1 MHSAIPIEADQRATR
16 KRGCAVRFE
25 NSRETFERASIDEHA
40 CGLAGNVDWNLDQ
53 EAFSRRERS
62 ASSVSVTEGK
72 QRSGAFIGS
81 SVLGSWLALRAE
93 VDRSQLFRWGFRLAA
108 FEAERLDQTR
118 TSTDATRSTSTI
130 GPSERSNSIAG
141 LKVAT
146 GAVSGAL
153 DWDSN
158 SITIPPNGASVAAAL
173 GVCDGLESC
182 VDALEVS
189 TS

>member
-53 EAFSRRERS
+53 EAFSR
-62 ASSVSVTEGK
+62 
-72 QRSGAFIGS
+72 GAFIGS

>member
-1 MHSAIPIEADQRATR
+1 M
-16 KRGCAVRFE
+16 RFE

-81 SVLGSWLALRAE
+81 SALGSWLALRAE

-108 FEAERLDQTR
+108 LEAERLDQTR